1 MLEEAGWTVGADG
14 IRVNEQGQRLRIEVL
29 NDSASFERIINPYVE
44 NLRRLGVDAV
54 YTRVDAAQS
63 QEREKKFDYDIVTR
77 RYAMS
82 QTPGIELRGIFG
94 GEAANVEGSNN
105 IAGVNN
111 PAVDSLIKTIENATS
126 REDLE
131 TAVSALDRV
140 LRAMHIWVPQWYKG
154 EHNIAYF
161 DMYERPYT
169 DTPPPNGMGELSIWW
184 FNPEKAQA
192 LRASGAIR

>member
-1 MLEEAGWTVGADG
+1 MNNVA
-14 IRVNEQGQRLRIEVL
+14 
-29 NDSASFERIINPYVE
+29 
-44 NLRRLGVDAV
+44 VDA
-54 YTRVDAAQS
+54 
-63 QEREKKFDYDIVTR
+63 
-77 RYAMS
+77 
-82 QTPGIELRGIFG
+82 
-94 GEAANVEGSNN
+94 
-105 IAGVNN
+105 
-111 PAVDSLIKTIENATS
+111 LIKTIENATT

-169 DTPPPNGMGELSIWW
+169 DNPPPNGMGELSIWW
-184 FNPEKAQA
+184 FNADKAQA